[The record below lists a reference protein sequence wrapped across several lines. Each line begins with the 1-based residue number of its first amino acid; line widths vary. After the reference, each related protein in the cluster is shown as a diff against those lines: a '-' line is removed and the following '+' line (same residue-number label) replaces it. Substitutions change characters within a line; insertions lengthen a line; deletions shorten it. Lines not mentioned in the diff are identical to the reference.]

1 MIMEKSELTNCIVNL
16 KKGDMDYFPR
26 FFESTKRNVFLSAYV
41 ILHSKEEAEDIVNE
55 TYIKFLE
62 TLDDVNP
69 NKSIMAY
76 LSTISR
82 NLSLNLI
89 KKREREVELEDEDTR
104 LSSNDDYDLGLG
116 VFDKARK
123 ILPSDEFE
131 IILLAMVDDL
141 KQREIA
147 KIMKK
152 PLGTISFK
160 YAKAIKTLRRELQ
173 DERF

>member
-1 MIMEKSELTNCIVNL
+1 
-16 KKGDMDYFPR
+16 
-26 FFESTKRNVFLSAYV
+26 
-41 ILHSKEEAEDIVNE
+41 
-55 TYIKFLE
+55 
-62 TLDDVNP
+62 
-69 NKSIMAY
+69 MAY
-76 LSTISR
+76 LATISR

-152 PLGTISFK
+152 PLGTITWL
-160 YAKAIKTLRRELQ
+160 YNKAIKKVK
-173 DERF
+173 ERIGDDNE